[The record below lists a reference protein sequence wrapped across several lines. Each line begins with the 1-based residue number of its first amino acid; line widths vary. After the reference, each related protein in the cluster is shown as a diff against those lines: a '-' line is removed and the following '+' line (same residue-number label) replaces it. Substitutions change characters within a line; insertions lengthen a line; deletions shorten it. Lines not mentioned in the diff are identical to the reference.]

1 MRFRTTLLL
10 TGFLVLF
17 SLVYYFLETR
27 EVRKQDETKL
37 VPFQEKEVSSLSIRR
52 GETIITLIREEQGW
66 RMSQPVEDRGDERE
80 IIALLGNVTRALHR
94 RALLDR
100 RNSL

>member
-10 TGFLVLF
+10 AGFLVLF

-37 VPFQEKEVSSLSIRR
+37 VPFQR
-52 GETIITLIREEQGW
+52 GLDG
-66 RMSQPVEDRGDERE
+66 RGDEEDFFLSGTPGVGRE
-80 IIALLGNVTRALHR
+80 TGRHGAADFQGEGLVFVLELSGQDNGGILEAELADILLGL
-94 RALLDR
+94 
-100 RNSL
+100 